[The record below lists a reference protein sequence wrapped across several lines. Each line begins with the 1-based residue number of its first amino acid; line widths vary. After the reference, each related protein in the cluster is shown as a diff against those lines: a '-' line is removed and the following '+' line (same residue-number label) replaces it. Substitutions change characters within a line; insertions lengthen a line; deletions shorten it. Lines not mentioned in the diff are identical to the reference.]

1 MSIVLFPQ
9 AELIL
14 SYIFNTVPFLK
25 FSSYVMGH
33 VGPTYAI
40 FALQKWRQ
48 FLGPSWSSP
57 KACGRV
63 PWRIKSWLLA
73 FPQTTPHRP
82 RVWHTMP
89 FGWYSSS
96 SFGPL
101 KARVRSLQIWYWK
114 KMERWHFWTM
124 TLYIYI
130 YKLYIVVIFWKK
142 AMDVHLF
149 WSNLAHLK
157 ATHRSRVPLIM
168 MTSPDLTVKEAVQTP
183 NPWTMRNHR
192 PWQHMPA

>member
-1 MSIVLFPQ
+1 ML
-9 AELIL
+9 L
-14 SYIFNTVPFLK
+14 
-25 FSSYVMGH
+25 
-33 VGPTYAI
+33 GPTYPI

-63 PWRIKSWLLA
+63 PLRIKSWLLA

-89 FGWYSSS
+89 FGWYWSS

-114 KMERWHFWTM
+114 KKLDRWHFWTM
-124 TLYIYI
+124 TLYIYTVHSCDF
-130 YKLYIVVIFWKK
+130 LWKK
-142 AMDVHLF
+142 AMDVHLL
-149 WSNLAHLK
+149 WSNLGPFAS
-157 ATHRSRVPLIM
+157 SRLVVPTWRQRIGLEYLWSWWPPR
-168 MTSPDLTVKEAVQTP
+168 T
-183 NPWTMRNHR
+183 
-192 PWQHMPA
+192 

>member
-1 MSIVLFPQ
+1 ML
-9 AELIL
+9 L
-14 SYIFNTVPFLK
+14 
-25 FSSYVMGH
+25 
-33 VGPTYAI
+33 GPTYPI

-63 PWRIKSWLLA
+63 PLRIKSWLLA

-89 FGWYSSS
+89 FGWYWSS

-114 KMERWHFWTM
+114 KKLERWNFWTM

-130 YKLYIVVIFWKK
+130 YT
-142 AMDVHLF
+142 VHSCDF
-149 WSNLAHLK
+149 LK
-157 ATHRSRVPLIM
+157 ESDGPPSSLVEFGPFCKF
-168 MTSPDLTVKEAVQTP
+168 TVKEAVQTP

-192 PWQHMPA
+192 PCQHMPA